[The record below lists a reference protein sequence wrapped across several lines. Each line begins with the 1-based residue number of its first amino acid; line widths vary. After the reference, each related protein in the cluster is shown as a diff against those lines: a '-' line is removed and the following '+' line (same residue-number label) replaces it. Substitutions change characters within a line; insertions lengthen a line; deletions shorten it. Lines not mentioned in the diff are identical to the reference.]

1 MFYHAHLV
9 SILLV
14 INTFLAQNM
23 DMKITF
29 SFYLFLA
36 RKSSEKMKK
45 HEEKFLKNVIIDA
58 IITVFLAYFR
68 HYNSV
73 ADTLRIYVKP
83 YSLASS

>member
-1 MFYHAHLV
+1 MCSWHGIA
-9 SILLV
+9 LL
-14 INTFLAQNM
+14 

-58 IITVFLAYFR
+58 IITVFLPILGTIIASLIR
-68 HYNSV
+68 
-73 ADTLRIYVKP
+73 LKP
-83 YSLASS
+83 MPTPTF